1 MYWNILVWMRIAG
14 RCVIL
19 NPKRWSWKFDYPVTG
34 GTKKLQTTQYLV
46 LWINNV
52 KYTQVKPS
60 HPTLRNLDPHPYIQ
74 WGVLTTFIKSHFFRR
89 SKIDPQRCIETFT
102 STTFVL
108 LCFVGSRIFG
118 LVYFKLHSTGRY
130 SCITAQQ
137 LLFYSQHW
145 TRLANSQTNTIPRLE
160 LTKQGLQSF
169 FERDPYNLEQNL
181 LWQWWREMFIILCA
195 HGPGSVGWND
205 LLSLYPTV

>member
-1 MYWNILVWMRIAG
+1 M
-14 RCVIL
+14 
-19 NPKRWSWKFDYPVTG
+19 
-34 GTKKLQTTQYLV
+34 
-46 LWINNV
+46 
-52 KYTQVKPS
+52 KPS

-74 WGVLTTFIKSHFFRR
+74 WGVLTTFIKSHFLRR

-130 SCITAQQ
+130 SCITASQ
-137 LLFYSQHW
+137 LLFYLQHW
-145 TRLANSQTNTIPRLE
+145 TRLTNIQTNTQARLE

-205 LLSLYPTV
+205 LLSLLPNHQVILFTIIELFNEEEEINHHGSTRYIGNQQQQTDEQVRTLNIFQENWNHYLESK

>member
-1 MYWNILVWMRIAG
+1 M
-14 RCVIL
+14 
-19 NPKRWSWKFDYPVTG
+19 
-34 GTKKLQTTQYLV
+34 
-46 LWINNV
+46 
-52 KYTQVKPS
+52 KPS

-74 WGVLTTFIKSHFFRR
+74 WGVLTTFIKSHFLRR

-108 LCFVGSRIFG
+108 LCFVGCRIFG

-130 SCITAQQ
+130 SCITAPQ

-160 LTKQGLQSF
+160 LPKQGLQSF

-205 LLSLYPTV
+205 LLSLYPITYTHDPFHFCVSYSSCLSIEEHQ